1 MVPLDDLASC
11 NFLIESEPDLFS
23 PADIEQW
30 RRDDDSI
37 AQIKRRRL
45 EKYLIWQRRVQDR
58 VALHGLQRWLQCYLE
73 GLYARVVG
81 TLCQLH
87 PLNRH
92 ALVHLYD
99 WVGTEA
105 ARRLPSGAA
114 RAPLRH

>member
-11 NFLIESEPDLFS
+11 SFLIESEPDLFS

-45 EKYLIWQRRVQDR
+45 EKYRIWQRRVRSR
-58 VALHGLQRWLQCYLE
+58 VAWMADTCMFATQSYLK

-87 PLNRH
+87 PLKRWE
-92 ALVHLYD
+92 LYD